1 MKSTL
6 RESTVCLQ
14 LAVAGLVNNCVPNCF
29 PQRAD
34 YIQSGSAGRSVD
46 PSVMETKVLSVL
58 NNSSPDDVGI
68 EFITA
73 FIVNIGFFVV

>member
-14 LAVAGLVNNCVPNCF
+14 LTGLVNNYVPNCL
-29 PQRAD
+29 PQTAD
-34 YIQSGSAGRSVD
+34 YVQIRSAGRSVD
-46 PSVMETKVLSVL
+46 PSVMETKILSVL

-68 EFITA
+68 ELITA
-73 FIVNIGFFVV
+73 VGVIIGSSVV